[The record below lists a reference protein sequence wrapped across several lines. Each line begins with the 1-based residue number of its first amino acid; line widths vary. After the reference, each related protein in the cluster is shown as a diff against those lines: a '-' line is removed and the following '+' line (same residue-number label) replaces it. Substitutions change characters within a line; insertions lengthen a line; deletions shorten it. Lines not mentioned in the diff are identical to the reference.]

1 LGTAVMWIYEKELA
15 ARKLRAR
22 SKQELASRSI
32 TDQFIIGSLV
42 YNSGILFPEERL
54 EMIERFA
61 SGAYLARLSKENE
74 KKRWPLPLFEP
85 VDARRRLLAEG
96 YPEQATSWSA
106 VYHVLQRY

>member
-1 LGTAVMWIYEKELA
+1 
-15 ARKLRAR
+15 
-22 SKQELASRSI
+22 
-32 TDQFIIGSLV
+32 
-42 YNSGILFPEERL
+42 
-54 EMIERFA
+54 MIERFA

-106 VYHVLQRY
+106 VYHVLQRYGGWTGLMRFTSLFDEQGMFKR